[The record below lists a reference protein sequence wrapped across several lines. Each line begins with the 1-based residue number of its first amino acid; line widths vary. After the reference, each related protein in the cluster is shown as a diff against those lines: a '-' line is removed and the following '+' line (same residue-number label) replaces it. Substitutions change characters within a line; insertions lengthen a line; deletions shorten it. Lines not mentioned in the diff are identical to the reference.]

1 MFVAIFH
8 DDEGDPSVRVFLEES
23 FLKEASLNDP
33 HFPTEEAVI
42 HKVCDT
48 TFEVIDTFKFQL
60 TQL

>member
-1 MFVAIFH
+1 MFVAIYH

-60 TQL
+60 AQL